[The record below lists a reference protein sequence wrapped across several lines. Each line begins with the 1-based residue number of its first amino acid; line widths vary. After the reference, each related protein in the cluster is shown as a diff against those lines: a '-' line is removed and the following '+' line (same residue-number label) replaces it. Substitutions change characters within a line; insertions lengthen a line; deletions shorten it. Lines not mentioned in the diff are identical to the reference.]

1 MKKLFAT
8 IIAVFAITFAPLT
21 PVAAVDVFNN
31 CNGAAADTT
40 ICKAAKNDKLFG
52 AGGLWNRILSTFT
65 FIIGAIAV
73 LMIIIGALR
82 YVLSAGDATAL
93 TSAKN
98 TILYAAVGLVIA
110 AMANAIVNF
119 VLTNI

>member
-1 MKKLFAT
+1 MKKLLFS
-8 IIAVFAITFAPLT
+8 IIAVCAMIFAPLS
-21 PVAAVDVFNN
+21 PVAAVDVFQN
-31 CNGAAADTT
+31 CTGANADTT
-40 ICKAAKNDKLFG
+40 ICKASKTDKLFG

-73 LMIIIGALR
+73 LMIIIGGLR
-82 YVLSAGDATAL
+82 YVLSAGDATTL

-98 TILYAAVGLVIA
+98 TILYAAVGLVLA
-110 AMANAIVNF
+110 ALANAIVNF

>member
-1 MKKLFAT
+1 MRKLLLSIVAMCT
-8 IIAVFAITFAPLT
+8 LVFAPLT
-21 PVAAVDVFNN
+21 PVAAIDVFNN
-31 CNGAAADTT
+31 CTGPAADTT
-40 ICKAAKNDKLFG
+40 ICKATKTDKLFG
-52 AGGLWNRILSTFT
+52 AGGLWNRILNTFT
-65 FIIGAIAV
+65 FIIGAVAV
-73 LMIIIGALR
+73 LMIVIGGLR

-98 TILYAAVGLVIA
+98 TILYAAVGLVLA